1 MKKIKK
7 YILTFII
14 FLLGGNLIMANSV
27 NNLSITKKENLL
39 YIFIILNFMKLEIKY
54 KKPLFFKRGFF
65 YSYSTRVILYLI
77 VVQSVTL
84 R

>member
-27 NNLSITKKENLL
+27 NNLSITKKENLK
-39 YIFIILNFMKLEIKY
+39 YIKADPKYFSGEAEFAILPQLI
-54 KKPLFFKRGFF
+54 
-65 YSYSTRVILYLI
+65 YLRI
-77 VVQSVTL
+77 VLQ
-84 R
+84 